1 MSFTSKFTERFDID
15 PSQSMMQE
23 LSTTPHSNSSSSVYS
38 TPSLTLSDPVLT
50 TDQSTTATSR
60 PIAIPKKNNAKT
72 RSMSTSPQ
80 QEHCANSKDHAGS
93 KFKHFLSTLSRKRD
107 RSSVS
112 SSSLSRAIS
121 TKY

>member
-1 MSFTSKFTERFDID
+1 MSYTSKFTERFDID

-50 TDQSTTATSR
+50 DQSTTATSR
-60 PIAIPKKNNAKT
+60 PIAIPKKKNTNT

-80 QEHCANSKDHAGS
+80 QDHCSNSKDHAGS

>member
-15 PSQSMMQE
+15 PSQTMMQE

-50 TDQSTTATSR
+50 DQSTTATSH
-60 PIAIPKKNNAKT
+60 PIAIPKKNANT

-80 QEHCANSKDHAGS
+80 QEHCTNTKDHTGS

-107 RSSVS
+107 RPASVS
-112 SSSLSRAIS
+112 TSSLSRAIS

>member
-15 PSQSMMQE
+15 PSQSMMLD
-23 LSTTPHSNSSSSVYS
+23 LSTTPHSDSLASVYS
-38 TPSLTLSDPVLT
+38 TPSLTLSDPVL

-60 PIAIPKKNNAKT
+60 PIAIPKKNNIKN

-80 QEHCANSKDHAGS
+80 QEHCPSPKDHAGS